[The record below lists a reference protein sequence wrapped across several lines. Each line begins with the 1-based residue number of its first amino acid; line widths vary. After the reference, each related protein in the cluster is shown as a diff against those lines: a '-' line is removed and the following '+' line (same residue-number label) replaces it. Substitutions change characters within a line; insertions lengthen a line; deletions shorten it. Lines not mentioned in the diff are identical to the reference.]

1 MRFTA
6 RVYHTCNVVNF
17 FILAA
22 AAAAFL
28 SGQPADTIYHSGKV
42 VTVSNSQPVAQAV
55 AIRGNRFIAVGT
67 DDAVLKTRG
76 PATAVINLNGRTV
89 LPGLIES
96 HGHPVGA
103 ALAEQDGPVPTLASI
118 PEIQAYIRQQ
128 AKSVPRDRL
137 IFVPKVYA
145 SRLKERRYPTRQELD
160 VAAPGHPAMCDN
172 GYASVLNSVLLAEA
186 RIGRDTPQPKNGK
199 IIKDASGEPTGL
211 VLGAPDLLGKFR
223 QSRARNHS
231 DMVWAIHEMHKA
243 YNRAGITSVFD
254 RLQNADG
261 FRAYQEVHR
270 KGEMRVRTNLTY
282 YLTAAGTPADVE
294 AEIRRIPVVTGWGD
308 EWLKVGPLKTTVDG
322 GILIGTAYLREP
334 YGVNT
339 RIYGY
344 SDPDYRGVLSVSKEN
359 LFTMARVAN
368 ELGWQMTAH
377 ATGGGALDLLLEAY
391 EAADKLKPI
400 RDRRFNLMHA
410 NFPNAQAISRARALG
425 LVFDSQIAWL
435 HADGDALK
443 DVFGAERMRHFL
455 PFRTLV
461 DEGLTVVGG
470 SDHMIRFDARQA
482 INPYHPF
489 YGMWMAMTRKTV
501 SGAEIN
507 PEQRITREEAL
518 RMWTINGAY
527 NGFEENIK
535 GSIEPGKLADMV
547 IIEEDFLKCPVDTI
561 REIEPLRTIVDGR
574 VVYESPAFARRGPA
588 R

>member
-1 MRFTA
+1 M
-6 RVYHTCNVVNF
+6 VNIIIIF
-17 FILAA
+17 AA
-22 AAAAFL
+22 AGAIASA
-28 SGQPADTIYHSGKV
+28 QPGDTIYHNGKV
-42 VTVSNSQPVAQAV
+42 VTASQAQPTAQAL
-55 AIRGNRFIAVGT
+55 AIRGNRFVAVGT
-67 DDAVLKTRG
+67 NEAVLKTRG
-76 PATAVINLNGRTV
+76 SATTVIDLKGRTV

-96 HGHPVGA
+96 HGHPIMA
-103 ALAEQDGPVPTLASI
+103 ALAEQDGPVPTLSSI
-118 PEIQAYIRQQ
+118 SEIQAYIWQQ
-128 AKSVPRDRL
+128 AKTTPKDRL

-145 SRLKERRYPTRQELD
+145 SRLKERRYPTKQELD
-160 VAAPGHPAMCDN
+160 AAAPGHPAMCDN

-186 RIGRDTPQPKNGK
+186 GIDKDTPQPRNGK
-199 IIKDASGEPTGL
+199 IIKDDKGEPIGL

-223 QSRARNHS
+223 QSRVRTHA
-231 DMVWAIHEMHKA
+231 DMTWAIREMHKA

-254 RLQNADG
+254 RLLNADG
-261 FRAYQEVHR
+261 FRAYQEVHQ

-282 YLTAAGTPADVE
+282 YTTASGTPADVE

-334 YGVNT
+334 YGNNT

-344 SDPDYRGVLSVSKEN
+344 SDPDYRGVLSVTKEN

-391 EAADKLKPI
+391 EAADKIKPI

-410 NFPNAQAISRARALG
+410 NFPNAQAVARAKALG

-443 DVFGAERMRHFL
+443 DVFGPERMSHFL
-455 PFRTLV
+455 PFRNLV
-461 DEGLTVVGG
+461 DQGLTLVGG
-470 SDHMIRFDARQA
+470 SDHMIRFDPRKA

-489 YGMWMAMTRKTV
+489 YGMWMAITRKTV

-518 RMWTINGAY
+518 RMWTLNGAY
-527 NGFEENIK
+527 NGFEEKIK

-547 IIEEDFLKCPVDTI
+547 VIGTDFLACPVDEI
-561 REIEPLRTIVDGR
+561 RNIEPVRTVVDPR
-574 VVYESPAFARRGPA
+574 VL
-588 R
+588 